1 MGRLTPLLR
10 ETLIGKV
17 VYSSYTYRSSTRNT
31 FYVIVRE
38 TAHSV
43 WLKRME
49 SIRTGRDD
57 TGQWGTEMPAPFE
70 PSSLRGGEEKDLVRA
85 KKYLP
90 SSPGDNLYFASGRG
104 AFFLWDG
111 KPLKYDDRD

>member
-1 MGRLTPLLR
+1 MPHLAPSPDR
-10 ETLIGKV
+10 TLIGKV

-38 TAHSV
+38 TASSV

-49 SIRTGRDD
+49 SIRTGLDY
-57 TGQWGTEMPAPFE
+57 TGQWGTEAPAPFE
-70 PSSLRGGEEKDLVRA
+70 PSFLKMGEENLLRA
-85 KKYLP
+85 KKHSP
-90 SSPGDNLYFASGRG
+90 SGPGDRLYFACGRE

>member
-1 MGRLTPLLR
+1 MPHPTPSLN

-49 SIRTGRDD
+49 SIRTGCDY
-57 TGQWGTEMPAPFE
+57 TGQWGTEAPAPFE
-70 PSSLRGGEEKDLVRA
+70 PSSLSGGQEKDLVRA
-85 KKYLP
+85 KKYVP
-90 SSPGDNLYFASGRG
+90 SGPDDNLYFGCG
-104 AFFLWDG
+104 IEAFFLWDG
-111 KPLKYDDRD
+111 KPREYDDRD